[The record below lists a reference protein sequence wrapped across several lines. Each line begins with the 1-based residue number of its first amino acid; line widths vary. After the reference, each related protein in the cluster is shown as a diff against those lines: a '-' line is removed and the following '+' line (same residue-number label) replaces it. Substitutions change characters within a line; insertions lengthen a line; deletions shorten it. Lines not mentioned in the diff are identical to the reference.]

1 MRTLLRRIVYAL
13 QRRRHERELADEIAF
28 HREMKQQE
36 LEANGVPARDAVF
49 EAQRALGNDALAANR
64 ARDVWIWPW
73 LQDLSQDVRFAGR
86 LLLKDRRFTAAAVL
100 ALALGIGATTTA
112 FTFVNGAV
120 LRPLPLKDGERLVFL
135 RMVDARQRPL
145 GVSYAD
151 VRDWR
156 AATKTLSHVAT
167 SFEFAMNIS
176 DEGLPAQRL
185 LGSYISLDAFDM
197 LGATPLIGRGFLPED
212 DRLDAPRTAI
222 LAHTVW
228 TTRYGA
234 DPAVIGRTVRIN
246 DIPTTVIGVM
256 PDRFHFPFATEMWMP
271 GALNVG
277 PPATIDERRGNRNV
291 LTVAMGRLADGADRT
306 QAQAELDA
314 ITSRLARDYPDT
326 NAGLSVAVESLD
338 AMYRAGMQQMLLLV
352 MAAVVLVLLIACVN
366 VANLL
371 LARAANR
378 SREIAIRAS
387 LGGSR
392 WRIVRQLLIESLM
405 LATVAGALGLL
416 LSFYGVGVYSEIFN
430 RTIDSPKPF
439 WWDFSID
446 GRVYAFLALTCV
458 GASLVFGLVPAL
470 HIARTDASDVLKD
483 ASRSHTAGER
493 ARRWTGALM
502 VGELALTLVL
512 LSGAALMVRSFVE
525 VYRAAQVLDT
535 SNMVTMRLSLSG
547 QKYVQPE
554 RIKQFFSQLDER
566 LSAMPAMGSVTVA
579 SDIPIMTLANSQR
592 QVEIA
597 GRETPTPPPMTAYLY
612 IGPRYFET
620 MRLRLMRGRGFTEA
634 DGHPGQES
642 VIVNQRFAS
651 MYFPNADP
659 IGQRVRLTNAAAPA
673 APKPWFTIIG
683 VAPTI
688 PQILDRRDPEPVA
701 YSNIATEPAPHRL
714 VSIIART
721 DANAV
726 EVVKMMRDVVRQI
739 DPALAGYFVQTM
751 DQVAA
756 NTRWPFRIFGSMFG
770 LLAGIALVLAS
781 IGLYA
786 LTAHGVR
793 QRTQEIGV
801 RMALGAGSRDV
812 QWLFVRRTIVHLA
825 IGLGLGLAGA
835 IVAGRFLE
843 QFLIRTAPTDPLAL
857 TLVSLLLIVVAA
869 LASVLPA
876 RRATRVDP
884 MVALRCE

>member
-1 MRTLLRRIVYAL
+1 MRTLLRRIAYAL
-13 QRRRHERELADEIAF
+13 QKRRHERELADEIAF

-36 LEANGVPARDAVF
+36 IESSGLPSRDAAI
-49 EAQRALGNDALAANR
+49 EAQRALGNDALAVNH

-73 LQDLSQDVRFAGR
+73 LQDLSQDVRFACR

-100 ALALGIGATTTA
+100 ALALGIAATTTA

-120 LRPLPLKDGERLVFL
+120 LRPLPLKDGDRLVFL

-167 SFEFAMNIS
+167 SFDFAMNVS
-176 DEGLPAQRL
+176 EEGLPAQRL
-185 LGSYISLDAFDM
+185 LGSNISIEAFTM
-197 LGATPLIGRGFLPED
+197 IGATPLIGRGFVAAD

-228 TTRYGA
+228 TARYGGDA
-234 DPAVIGRTVRIN
+234 AVIGRTIKVN
-246 DIPTTVIGVM
+246 DVPTTVIGVM
-256 PDRFHFPFATEMWMP
+256 PERFHFPFATEIWMP
-271 GALNVG
+271 AAFNIG
-277 PPATIDERRGNRNV
+277 PPATIDARRGSRNV
-291 LTVAMGRLADGADRT
+291 LTMALGRLADGAERA

-326 NAGLSVAVESLD
+326 NAGVSVAVESLD
-338 AMYRAGMQQMLLLV
+338 AMYREGMKQMLMLV

-387 LGGSR
+387 LGASR

-405 LATVAGALGLL
+405 LAAVAGALGLL
-416 LSFYGVGVYSEIFN
+416 LSFYGVRVYSEIFT
-430 RTIDSPKPF
+430 RTNDAPSPF

-458 GASLVFGLVPAL
+458 AASIVFGLAPSL
-470 HIARTDASDVLKD
+470 HIAKTDASDVLKD
-483 ASRSHTAGER
+483 ASRSHTAGVR

-512 LSGAALMVRSFVE
+512 LAGAALMVRSFVE
-525 VYRAAQVLDT
+525 VYRAGQVLDT
-535 SNMVTMRLSLSG
+535 SNIVTMRLSLAG
-547 QKYVQPE
+547 QKYAQPE

-566 LSAMPAMGSVTVA
+566 LNAMPAMGSVTVA
-579 SDIPIMTLANSQR
+579 SDIPILTLTNSQR
-592 QVEIA
+592 QLEIA
-597 GRETPTPPPMTAYLY
+597 GRDMPTPPPMTAYLY

-620 MRLRLMRGRGFTEA
+620 MRLRLIRGRAFTEA

-651 MYFPNADP
+651 MYFPDADP
-659 IGQRVRLTNAAAPA
+659 IGQRIRLTNAAAPT
-673 APKPWFTIIG
+673 APKPWFTVIG
-683 VAPTI
+683 IAPTI
-688 PQILDRRDPEPVA
+688 PQILDARDPEPVV
-701 YSNIATEPAPHRL
+701 YSYVPSEPAPHRL

-721 DANAV
+721 NTTAD
-726 EVVKMMRDVVRQI
+726 VVKMMRETVHQL
-739 DPALAGYFVQTM
+739 DPALPGYFVQTM
-751 DQVAA
+751 DQVVA
-756 NTRWPFRIFGSMFG
+756 NTRWSFRIFGSMFG

-781 IGLYA
+781 VGLYA

-793 QRTQEIGV
+793 QRTHEIGI
-801 RMALGAGSRDV
+801 RIALGAGSRDV
-812 QWLFVRRTIVHLA
+812 QWLFVRRTMVHLV
-825 IGLGLGLAGA
+825 IGLGFGLAGA
-835 IVAGRFLE
+835 IAAGRFLE
-843 QFLIRTAPTDPLAL
+843 RFLVRTAPTDPLAL
-857 TLVSLLLIVVAA
+857 TLVSLLLIVVAT